1 MNVVAQRFE
10 PDPRYVDYW
19 IDLSIDP
26 TGNVIKSYSDN
37 QWLPLNRKADQ
48 DQWRHIQEIVDA
60 VGLKRT
66 EDDQIVLPENDNVYF
81 TGDTITE
88 QLANG
93 DKQLNTVT
101 DDLADTTEALEDF
114 KALKGQK
121 NGLAELDKD
130 GTVPRDQLPA
140 YVDDVIDVYATFCV
154 SETGV
159 LSKIH
164 LYKDP
169 EHTDEITQ
177 GESDKIYVNVNGGN
191 TPWPDD
197 ATVADAKYKN
207 IPYQFRWSGTQFVHI
222 DCNVLILG
230 QITGTAFDGG
240 KGKQLEDTV
249 HSIDKLVK
257 EITETPTTEA
267 DKVKIKFRQGDK
279 DITKGTFTY
288 QDKWVTLN
296 AADKTHAGVMSST
309 DKAIVDTVATLPSAL
324 VSTITK
330 QAQTDHHDVVI
341 QIKKVNKSGSTGQY
355 LESTEDIHLTNATND
370 HAGTMSQEDH
380 TYLWTTLPGNLEN
393 AKTELEKKHNELS
406 TKHDTFE
413 EKAKQYKDETETTL
427 TEIKNSIKN
436 IANKTGLSKPADG
449 SEDGEYDLPESEQ
462 NDKIIKNAETVFEAV
477 EKLDEFVSEDCVH
490 WTKETDT
497 PERKVIVLPQH
508 SSLKGT
514 IPDNTKEAEPKE
526 KTLHIASINS
536 LNTNSE
542 NPPSTVQQVEIGNT
556 DLHLDLKSKDRP
568 TVEVMESTTAW
579 TEEAKKVIYN
589 MVKTGIMTMDQVM
602 PIQET
607 LKTKAEKVHKHIAYS
622 QDELWYGVKFDMGK
636 NGGYYDGTRTGNLTF
651 HKELPIQSKMRG
663 CTIDDKDDSI
673 KYLNPENWQKY
684 ADDEA
689 VKDPEGS
696 HLNFFVEIPEH
707 YRLFLQTPDNN
718 VEIRISEYNLP
729 GYTHVEKKYIG
740 AYEATTKSK
749 YSADETEAAVDAG
762 TEVECLWSRPNWQ
775 TPVVTKTRQVFQ
787 QLARKTPDKTE
798 QEQQRSNHWNMY
810 TYDAHTDMTWLFV
823 VEYATLYSQK
833 DFNKALTPEG
843 YHQGGLGKGVTTGV
857 KVESNN
863 VIYSFVPAGVTH
875 VLGSN
880 TGIVCYDDS
889 ANNKTTAK
897 TCTGCDKSENSHFVN
912 GSQTV
917 NSSNYTTCTKTEVP
931 RYRGIENPFGH
942 VWKNTVDV
950 IVSGEGSKPHDVYI
964 CRDWTKFTDDVSAN
978 ITSTAEAMVMAS
990 EAAKNPPE
998 GYNLQPF
1005 KECPKEGFLK
1015 ELVGTNWGDLFCKE
1029 CNGSG
1034 TKYYT
1039 DYHYTY
1045 KQNGANQA
1053 HTLLIGGLSAN
1064 GSGAGLFALASL
1076 DSVSCSTATVSTRLT
1091 FYGEPKNEQA
1101 AAAAAIAYAMQPQ
1114 YEEGPDAEG
1123 QVDTHTPLITIPHDG
1138 YVMNDDNPI

>member
-66 EDDQIVLPENDNVYF
+66 DDDKIVLPENDNVYF

-88 QLANG
+88 QLAKG

-130 GTVPRDQLPA
+130 GTVPREQLPA

-154 SETGV
+154 GDTGI
-159 LSKIH
+159 LSNIH
-164 LYKDP
+164 LYEDS
-169 EHTDEITQ
+169 EHTKEITE
-177 GESDKIYVNVNGGN
+177 GERDKIYINVSGGD
-191 TPWPDD
+191 TPWPDED
-197 ATVADAKYKN
+197 TVADSKYKN

-240 KGKQLEDTV
+240 RGKAIEDTV
-249 HSIDKLVK
+249 GSINKLVK
-257 EITETPTTEA
+257 EITTTPTTEA
-267 DKVKIKFRQGDK
+267 EKVKIKFSQGTKNDK
-279 DITKGTFTY
+279 GIFEYTSQEVSLD
-288 QDKWVTLN
+288 
-296 AADKTHAGVMSST
+296 AATSQHAGVMSKD
-309 DKAIVDTVATLPSAL
+309 DKATVDTAKSLPTAI

-330 QAQTDHHDVVI
+330 EEQTDHHNVNI
-341 QIKKVNKSGSTGQY
+341 KVNNYTKSEETGSYTSS
-355 LESTEDIHLTNATND
+355 EETITITNADNT
-370 HAGTMSQEDH
+370 HAGMMSAEDH
-380 TYLWTTLPGNLEN
+380 TKLWTTLPGEL
-393 AKTELEKKHNELS
+393 AKEKTDREAKDTEIEKKH
-406 TKHDTFE
+406 TAFE
-413 EKAKQYKDETETTL
+413 EKATQYKTETETTL

-436 IANKTGLSKPADG
+436 IADKTGLSKPADG
-449 SEDGEYDLPESEQ
+449 GEDDDYTLPESEK
-462 NDKIIKNAETVFEAV
+462 NDNIIKEAKTVFEAV
-477 EKLDEFVSEDCVH
+477 EKLDKFVYEDCVH
-490 WTKETDT
+490 WTKEQ
-497 PERKVIVLPQH
+497 PEQERKVIVLPQH

-536 LNTNSE
+536 LNTDDE

-602 PIQET
+602 PIQEKLT
-607 LKTKAEKVHKHIAYS
+607 TKAEKVQKHVAYS

-673 KYLNPENWQKY
+673 KYLKDTDWKHY
-684 ADDEA
+684 ADGDDVA
-689 VKDPEGS
+689 DPQGS

-740 AYEATTKSK
+740 AYEATTKSE
-749 YSADETEAAVDAG
+749 YSAEEEAAAVDTG

-775 TPVVTKTRQVFQ
+775 IPVVTKTRQQFQ
-787 QLARKTPDKTE
+787 QLARKTPDKE
-798 QEQQRSNHWNMY
+798 QPEQKRSNNWNMY

-857 KVESNN
+857 KVENN
-863 VIYSFVPAGVTH
+863 SVTYSFVPAGVTH

-889 ANNKTTAK
+889 ADNKTTAK

-912 GSQTV
+912 SSQQV
-917 NSSNYTTCTKTEVP
+917 NSNTYTTCSKTEVP

-942 VWKNTVDV
+942 VRKNTVDV
-950 IVSGEGSKPHDVYI
+950 IVSGEGNQPHDVYI
-964 CRDWTKFTDDVSAN
+964 CRDWTKFKDDVGNEIKAP
-978 ITSTAEAMVMAS
+978 TEATVI
-990 EAAKNPPE
+990 AAAGEQNPPE

-1005 KECPKEGFLK
+1005 KECPKQGWLK

-1029 CNGSG
+1029 CNGAAN
-1034 TKYYT
+1034 KYYT
-1039 DYHYTY
+1039 DHHWTYTE
-1045 KQNGANQA
+1045 NGITTAY
-1053 HTLLIGGLSAN
+1053 TLLIGGSSAN
-1064 GSGAGLFALASL
+1064 GTYAGLFSL
-1076 DSVSCSTATVSTRLT
+1076 YSADSVGSSSALVGTRLT
-1091 FYGEPKNEQA
+1091 FYGEPTDQTKA
-1101 AAAAAIAYAMQPQ
+1101 VAKSIAYAMQPQ
-1114 YEEGPDAEG
+1114 YEEGLDAEG